1 MADVDGFHRY
11 ARGVPPIVFSG
22 SMESE
27 EVRVNKD
34 AMDVDTAETIAGV
47 VRLPRR
53 AAVLAWAAA
62 DRAGAGSARQLFA
75 LGVNLAADEARQLV
89 PVDTDMDGPLSVGDD
104 PAGLLTSASLLLHRL
119 AAPGASEPLLDL
131 QRAVATLAWEANTGV
146 DA

>member
-1 MADVDGFHRY
+1 MD
-11 ARGVPPIVFSG
+11 
-22 SMESE
+22 SE

-75 LGVNLAADEARQLV
+75 LGVNLAADGARHLV
-89 PVDTDMDGPLSVGDD
+89 PVDTDMDGPLPVGDD
-104 PAGLLTSASLLLHRL
+104 PAGLLTSASLLLRRL
-119 AAPGASEPLLDL
+119 AAPGASDALLDL
-131 QRAVATLAWEANTGV
+131 QTTVANLVWEANTGV